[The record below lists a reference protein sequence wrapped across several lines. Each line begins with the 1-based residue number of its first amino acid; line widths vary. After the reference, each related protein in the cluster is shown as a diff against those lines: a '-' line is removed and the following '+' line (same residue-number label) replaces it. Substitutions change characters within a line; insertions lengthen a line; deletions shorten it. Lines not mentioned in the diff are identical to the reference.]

1 MAGIFRAYDVRGV
14 YPTEIDAEIARKI
27 GFAFAQFLGQPYI
40 VIGRDM
46 RDALSSLARAF
57 ADGAIASGADVTDV
71 GLVTTP
77 MLRSSQERI
86 WTAGSKRGA

>member
-1 MAGIFRAYDVRGV
+1 MFGV
-14 YPTEIDAEIARKI
+14 YILEVDAEIARKI
-27 GFAFAQFLGQPYI
+27 GFAFAQFLGQPHI

-46 RDALSSLARAF
+46 REASSSLARAF
-57 ADGAIASGADVTDV
+57 ANGAMASGADVTDI